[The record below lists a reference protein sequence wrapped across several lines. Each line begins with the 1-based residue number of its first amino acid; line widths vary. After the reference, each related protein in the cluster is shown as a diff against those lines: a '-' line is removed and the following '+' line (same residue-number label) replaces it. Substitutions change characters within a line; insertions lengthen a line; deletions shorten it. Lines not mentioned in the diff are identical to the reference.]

1 MTLNPRTWFEPNPIT
16 APLSDLIRVA
26 SAGYQREA
34 SQQQTIRTL
43 YGALD
48 EMQALEALR
57 IREQSEDDGELREA
71 LAMAGPTWQM
81 PTVVNGPGGKVL
93 REAIDAAGAYGDVE
107 LALQNAEWRREVN
120 GSWTEFSRWGIQ
132 QIMLISRLYFIKNPM
147 IQRGINVSAQYV
159 FGRGVEI
166 TSTDESANQVI
177 KDFLKRNERVLGQ
190 VALQDLDRRK
200 YYDGNLFF
208 ALHSDPRDTGE
219 VNLRTI
225 DALEIQEIVSDPDD
239 TDLPQ
244 YYRRQWVKKGFDYS
258 SGAVSYTTITA
269 WYPALRYDPAD
280 KPAKIGSYEVMW
292 DVPIYHRK
300 CGGVGK
306 WQFGV
311 PLVYAA
317 LDWAKAQR
325 RMLES
330 FATIRMSLAQIS
342 MTLTTKGGQQAL
354 AGMKDQLSTTAGPN
368 SSWLDRNPT
377 AVDGSVF
384 ASGPGTKL
392 EAFNTTGAGG
402 DPSQVREFKLMVAM
416 VFGIPESF
424 FSDMN
429 TSNLATATSLDRP
442 TELGFMAK
450 QEEWREDLALMITY
464 ALRMSVTGPSGK
476 LREALM
482 ARSIPVTIPIVE
494 AARKRGPN
502 NKMVYEAASDDAIQV
517 LVNFPT
523 IMESDVPAQVNAIVA
538 AYMGGQG
545 IDQKEAVRL
554 LGQQVDIENNEDVLE
569 LQYPSEG
576 PDAYNPLRTN
586 DQADTEDA
594 PNPAVQTEEAKAA
607 VTRLSRALKLFREA
621 IR

>member
-16 APLSDLIRVA
+16 APLSDLLRVA

-48 EMQALEALR
+48 ELQALEALR

-269 WYPALRYDPAD
+269 WYPALGYDPAD

-292 DVPIYHRK
+292 EVPIYHRK

-392 EAFNTTGAGG
+392 EAFNTSGAGG

-523 IMESDVPAQVNAIVA
+523 IMESDVPAQVNAIVS

-576 PDAYNPLRTN
+576 PDAYNPLRTGE
-586 DQADTEDA
+586 AMDTEEDVD
-594 PNPAVQTEEAKAA
+594 PAVQTEEARAA

>member
-1 MTLNPRTWFEPNPIT
+1 MTLNPSTWFRPDPPAT
-16 APLSDLIRVA
+16 PLPDLIRVA

-48 EMQALEALR
+48 ELQALEALR

-219 VNLRTI
+219 VNIRTI

-269 WYPALRYDPAD
+269 WYPALGYDPAD
-280 KPAKIGSYEVMW
+280 KPATIGGYDVMW
-292 DVPIYHRK
+292 DVPIHHRK

-476 LREALM
+476 LREALR

-586 DQADTEDA
+586 AEADTEDA

>member
-1 MTLNPRTWFEPNPIT
+1 MTLNPSTWFRPDPPAT
-16 APLSDLIRVA
+16 PLPDLIRVA

-48 EMQALEALR
+48 ELQALEALR

-93 REAIDAAGAYGDVE
+93 REAIDATGAYGDVE

-219 VNLRTI
+219 VNIRTI

-244 YYRRQWVKKGFDYS
+244 YYRRQWVKKSFDYR

-269 WYPALRYDPAD
+269 WYPALGYDPAD
-280 KPAKIGSYEVMW
+280 KPATIGSYDVMW

-450 QEEWREDLALMITY
+450 QEEWREDLAIMITY

-476 LREALM
+476 LREALK

-494 AARKRGPN
+494 AARKRGTN
-502 NKMVYEAASDDAIQV
+502 NKMVYEAASDAAIEV
-517 LVNFPT
+517 VVNFPT

-569 LQYPSEG
+569 MQYPSEG

-586 DQADTEDA
+586 DSMDTEDA